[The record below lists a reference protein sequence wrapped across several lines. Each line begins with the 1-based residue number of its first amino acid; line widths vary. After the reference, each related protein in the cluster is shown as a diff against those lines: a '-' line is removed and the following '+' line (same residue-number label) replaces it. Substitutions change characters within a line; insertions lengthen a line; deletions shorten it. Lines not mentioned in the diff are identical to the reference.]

1 MALTYTEP
9 TDISLL
15 DPQRLAAHLQH
26 TLEAA
31 LPGLHSISEEAA
43 SVPREPGKWSRKQIL
58 GHLIDSAMNN
68 HQRFVRLQLEPT
80 LHLPGY
86 QQEGWVAVQ
95 HYSERSWSGLITLWS
110 TLNQHIVH
118 VLAYMQRDALG
129 HVWKWDE
136 GDVTLGFIA
145 EDYIAHI
152 EHHLRQIF
160 S

>member
-1 MALTYTEP
+1 MALRYTEP

-15 DPQRLAAHLQH
+15 NPQKLAADLRN
-26 TLEAA
+26 TLESA
-31 LPGLHSISEEAA
+31 LPRLREISEEAA
-43 SVPREPGKWSRKQIL
+43 GAPREPGKWSRKQIL

-68 HQRFVRLQLEPT
+68 QQRFVRLQLEPT

-86 QQEGWVAVQ
+86 EQEGWVAVQ
-95 HYSERSWSGLITLWS
+95 RYNERNWNDLISLW
-110 TLNQHIVH
+110 TAVNQHIAH
-118 VLAYMQRDALG
+118 EMAHIQQDALA
-129 HVWKWDE
+129 HIWKRETEDL
-136 GDVTLGFIA
+136 TLGFIA